1 MWLPKE
7 LTEALVEVANT
18 STISMAEAI
27 EALSAACRLLGQD
40 IGASAIEETEKPNQ
54 NYDLEILKQKVDE
67 LKIHDL
73 VQEIEEATEEKLS
86 IIPTQEY
93 IDLASLKPLNT
104 TQISPPNW
112 IFENIDKNYYNTIGV
127 IVNDDE

>member
-7 LTEALVEVANT
+7 ITDAFVEMANT
-18 STISMAEAI
+18 STVNMAEAM
-27 EALSAACRLLGQD
+27 EALSAAYKVFGQN
-40 IGASAIEETEKPNQ
+40 IGANTIEETEKPNQ
-54 NYDLEILKQKVDE
+54 NCDLEILKQKVDE

-93 IDLASLKPLNT
+93 LDLTVSKPLNT
-104 TQISPPNW
+104 TQISPLNW
-112 IFENIDKNYYNTIGV
+112 TFEDINKNYYNTIGV

>member
-1 MWLPKE
+1 MLLSKE
-7 LTEALVEVANT
+7 ITDAFVEMANT
-18 STISMAEAI
+18 STVNMAEAM
-27 EALSAACRLLGQD
+27 EALSAAYKIFGQD

-73 VQEIEEATEEKLS
+73 IQEIKEQTEEKLS

-93 IDLASLKPLNT
+93 IDLTVSKPLDT
-104 TQISPPNW
+104 TRILPPNQ

>member
-7 LTEALVEVANT
+7 ITDAFVEMANT
-18 STISMAEAI
+18 STISMAEAM

-54 NYDLEILKQKVDE
+54 DCDLEILKQKVDE

-73 VQEIEEATEEKLS
+73 VQEIEEQTEEKLS

-93 IDLASLKPLNT
+93 IDLASSKPLDT
-104 TQISPPNW
+104 TQILPPNW

-127 IVNDDE
+127 IVDDNE

>member
-7 LTEALVEVANT
+7 ITDAFVEMANT
-18 STISMAEAI
+18 STVNMAEAM
-27 EALSAACRLLGQD
+27 EALSAAYKVFGQN

-73 VQEIEEATEEKLS
+73 IQEIEEQTEEKLS

-93 IDLASLKPLNT
+93 IDLTVSKPLDT
-104 TQISPPNW
+104 TRILPPNW

>member
-1 MWLPKE
+1 MWLLKE
-7 LTEALVEVANT
+7 LTDALIEVANT
-18 STISMAEAI
+18 STISMAEAM
-27 EALSAACRLLGQD
+27 EALSAACRLIGQD

-54 NYDLEILKQKVDE
+54 NFDLEILKQKVNE

-86 IIPTQEY
+86 VIPTQEY
-93 IDLASLKPLNT
+93 IDLTVSKPLDT
-104 TQISPPNW
+104 TRILPPNW